1 MQRLSSALNTYHA
14 FDGMKH
20 AEDWATWAKDHPQ
33 GLKIIQEV
41 ERLRTNT
48 NG

>member
-1 MQRLSSALNTYHA
+1 MQRLNSALNVYHTIQE
-14 FDGMKH
+14 MKH

-33 GLKIIQEV
+33 GLKIIQAV
-41 ERLRTNT
+41 ERMRNNT